1 MSWQDSYTPKVNVNK
16 KSDLRLAE
24 KLIRD
29 FDQANMKPN
38 LNFEEAADVLQ
49 KLKFINDYCKEE
61 KELLV
66 KFWDTFSE
74 QEHIDRNTFKVS
86 LFLISN
92 LGLESAAKA
101 LKISLYQA
109 RILRRQF
116 ALFLKNR
123 LTLSTNKKSRSPIP
137 FSFHPNINTKSS
149 KMIYKK
155 RTVPSRQ

>member
-29 FDQANMKPN
+29 FDQASMKPN

-66 KFWDTFSE
+66 KFWDAFSE

-101 LKISLYQA
+101 L
-109 RILRRQF
+109 
-116 ALFLKNR
+116 
-123 LTLSTNKKSRSPIP
+123 
-137 FSFHPNINTKSS
+137 
-149 KMIYKK
+149 
-155 RTVPSRQ
+155 